1 MPKLVENLQLL
12 MNVDLRKISDHIF
25 DVSLQ

>member
-12 MNVDLRKISDHIF
+12 MNDDLRRIS
-25 DVSLQ
+25 

>member
-12 MNVDLRKISDHIF
+12 MNVDLRRIS
-25 DVSLQ
+25 